1 MRDKVD
7 LHMHS
12 TASDGLF
19 SPQEVMEIAA
29 AAGLRAAGLTD
40 HDTIDGLA
48 EASAAADKCGIELV
62 PGVEISV
69 LDEKLEVHILGYYPL
84 YREQLEKAL
93 AETQNER
100 LIRMEKIMHRLGKMG
115 FDIRLEEVLEE
126 ADQAAPSRMH
136 LARLLKKKKYVH
148 TTDQAFSLY
157 LNPDCPAYVPRHT
170 LTLRGVM
177 GLLRDVAAVPV
188 IAHPAAESK
197 KLIDLLIP
205 LGLKGIEVYHPQHDK
220 VREQYYARLAH
231 EKDMLITGGSDFHG
245 ESRDRPGY
253 PVHRAISGHYLTLL
267 KNCASGKQ

>member
-1 MRDKVD
+1 MNKVD

-19 SPQEVMEIAA
+19 SPEEVIKIAA
-29 AAGLRAAGLTD
+29 ASGLTAAGLTD
-40 HDTIDGLA
+40 HDTIAGLS
-48 EASAAADKCGIELV
+48 EASMAAAEFGIELV

-69 LDEKLEVHILGYYPL
+69 LDESREVHILGYYPL
-84 YREQLEKAL
+84 YREQLEKVL

-100 LIRMEKIMHRLGKMG
+100 LMRMEKIIYRLDKAG
-115 FDIRLEEVLEE
+115 FDIKLEEVLEE

-177 GLLRDVAAVPV
+177 GLLQDVKAVPV
-188 IAHPAAESK
+188 IAHPGAEGE
-197 KLIDLLIP
+197 KLIDLLIS
-205 LGLKGIEVYHPQHDK
+205 LGLKGIEVYHPQHNK
-220 VREQYYARLAH
+220 AREQYYARLAH
-231 EKDMLITGGSDFHG
+231 EKGMLITGGSDFHG
-245 ESRDRPGY
+245 ESRNRPGY
-253 PVHRAISGHYLTLL
+253 SVRRAVSEHYLTLL
-267 KNCASGKQ
+267 KDYAFEKP